1 MNYSARG
8 CMHCECSC
16 NKECLT
22 KQEKMYTEQEVRDL
36 LETQRG
42 NCYVALLMHTKND
55 DIATVALEA
64 PEPGGRNGTWVK

>member
-8 CMHCECSC
+8 CMYCEGSC

-55 DIATVALEA
+55 DIATVALGA